1 MLTFKKKHSLS
12 AKCKLLI
19 APKIH
24 KTNVY
29 FYYHIYL
36 GGIFMKK
43 VAISFIIL
51 GGSFILSSNPASANT
66 EEIAYDLNNHNFI
79 ESFELVEDGELI
91 DVTIVDDS
99 FISRM
104 ADKTYTVSK
113 NKKNSWAISYKVSV
127 KNNKI
132 TSAHSG
138 SFKASQGS
146 FSKTS
151 VTRHSNSSA
160 SAKGT
165 WKHRAYASNLTVK
178 ATIRNNKLVVD

>member
-1 MLTFKKKHSLS
+1 
-12 AKCKLLI
+12 
-19 APKIH
+19 
-24 KTNVY
+24 
-29 FYYHIYL
+29 
-36 GGIFMKK
+36 MKK

-51 GGSFILSSNPASANT
+51 GTNLASANT
-66 EEIAYDLNNHNFI
+66 EEVIYDLDNHNLV
-79 ESFELVEDGELI
+79 ESFELEEDGEII

-99 FISRM
+99 LISRM

-113 NKKNSWAISYKVSV
+113 NKKNSWSISYKVSV
-127 KNNKI
+127 KSNKI

-138 SFKASQGS
+138 SFKAWQGN
-146 FSKTS
+146 FSNTS

-178 ATIRNNKLVVD
+178 ATVRNNKLVVE

>member
-1 MLTFKKKHSLS
+1 
-12 AKCKLLI
+12 
-19 APKIH
+19 
-24 KTNVY
+24 
-29 FYYHIYL
+29 
-36 GGIFMKK
+36 MKK

-51 GGSFILSSNPASANT
+51 GSIFILGTNLASANT
-66 EEIAYDLNNHNFI
+66 EEVVYDLANHHFI
-79 ESFELVEDGELI
+79 ESFELEKDGEI
-91 DVTIVDDS
+91 VDVTIIDNS
-99 FISRM
+99 LFSRM

-132 TSAHSG
+132 TSAHGG
-138 SFKASQGS
+138 SFKAAQGS
-146 FSKTS
+146 FSNTS

-178 ATIRNNKLVVD
+178 ATVRNNKLVVE

>member
-1 MLTFKKKHSLS
+1 
-12 AKCKLLI
+12 
-19 APKIH
+19 
-24 KTNVY
+24 
-29 FYYHIYL
+29 
-36 GGIFMKK
+36 MKK

-51 GGSFILSSNPASANT
+51 GSSFILGTNLASANT
-66 EEIAYDLNNHNFI
+66 EEVIYDLDNHNLV
-79 ESFELVEDGELI
+79 ESFELEEDGEII

-99 FISRM
+99 LISRM

-113 NKKNSWAISYKVSV
+113 NKKNSWSISYKVSV
-127 KNNKI
+127 KSNKI

-138 SFKASQGS
+138 SFKALQGN
-146 FSKTS
+146 FSNTS

-178 ATIRNNKLVVD
+178 ATVRNNKLVVE

>member
-1 MLTFKKKHSLS
+1 
-12 AKCKLLI
+12 
-19 APKIH
+19 
-24 KTNVY
+24 
-29 FYYHIYL
+29 
-36 GGIFMKK
+36 MKK

-51 GGSFILSSNPASANT
+51 GSSFILGTNLASANT
-66 EEIAYDLNNHNFI
+66 EEVIYDLDNHNLV
-79 ESFELVEDGELI
+79 ESFELEEDGEII

-99 FISRM
+99 LISRM

-113 NKKNSWAISYKVSV
+113 NKKNSWSISYKVSV
-127 KNNKI
+127 KSNKI

-138 SFKASQGS
+138 SFKASQCN
-146 FSKTS
+146 FSNTS

-178 ATIRNNKLVVD
+178 ATVRNNKLVVE

>member
-1 MLTFKKKHSLS
+1 
-12 AKCKLLI
+12 
-19 APKIH
+19 
-24 KTNVY
+24 
-29 FYYHIYL
+29 
-36 GGIFMKK
+36 MKK
-43 VAISFIIL
+43 VAISFIML
-51 GGSFILSSNPASANT
+51 GGSFMLSSNLASANT
-66 EEIAYDLNNHNFI
+66 EEVVYDLTNHHFI
-79 ESFELVEDGELI
+79 ESFELEEDGEI
-91 DVTIVDDS
+91 VDVTIIDNS
-99 FISRM
+99 LFSRM

-113 NKKNSWAISYKVSV
+113 NKKNYWAISYKVSV

-151 VTRHSNSSA
+151 VTRHSNTSA

-178 ATIRNNKLVVD
+178 ATVRNNKLVVE

>member
-1 MLTFKKKHSLS
+1 
-12 AKCKLLI
+12 
-19 APKIH
+19 
-24 KTNVY
+24 
-29 FYYHIYL
+29 
-36 GGIFMKK
+36 MKK

-51 GGSFILSSNPASANT
+51 GSSFILGTNLASANT
-66 EEIAYDLNNHNFI
+66 EEVLYDLDNHNLV
-79 ESFELVEDGELI
+79 ESFELEEDGEII

-99 FISRM
+99 LISRM

-113 NKKNSWAISYKVSV
+113 NKKNSWSISYKVSV
-127 KNNKI
+127 KSNKI

-138 SFKASQGS
+138 SFKASQGN
-146 FSKTS
+146 FSNTS

-178 ATIRNNKLVVD
+178 ATVRNNKLVVE

>member
-1 MLTFKKKHSLS
+1 
-12 AKCKLLI
+12 
-19 APKIH
+19 
-24 KTNVY
+24 
-29 FYYHIYL
+29 
-36 GGIFMKK
+36 MKK

-51 GGSFILSSNPASANT
+51 GSSLILGTNLASANT
-66 EEIAYDLNNHNFI
+66 EEVLYDLDNHHFI
-79 ESFELVEDGELI
+79 ESFELEEDGEI
-91 DVTIVDDS
+91 VDVTIIDNS
-99 FISRM
+99 LFSRM

-113 NKKNSWAISYKVSV
+113 NKKNSWSISYKVSV

-132 TSAHSG
+132 TSAHGG

-146 FSKTS
+146 FSNTS

-178 ATIRNNKLVVD
+178 ATVRNNKLVVE

>member
-1 MLTFKKKHSLS
+1 
-12 AKCKLLI
+12 
-19 APKIH
+19 
-24 KTNVY
+24 
-29 FYYHIYL
+29 
-36 GGIFMKK
+36 MKK

-51 GGSFILSSNPASANT
+51 GSSLILGTNLASANT
-66 EEIAYDLNNHNFI
+66 EEVIYDLDNHNLV
-79 ESFELVEDGELI
+79 ESFELEEDGEII

-99 FISRM
+99 LISRM

-113 NKKNSWAISYKVSV
+113 NKKNSWSISYKVSV
-127 KNNKI
+127 KSNKI

-138 SFKASQGS
+138 SFKASQGN
-146 FSKTS
+146 FSNTS

-178 ATIRNNKLVVD
+178 ATVRNNKLVIE

>member
-1 MLTFKKKHSLS
+1 
-12 AKCKLLI
+12 
-19 APKIH
+19 
-24 KTNVY
+24 
-29 FYYHIYL
+29 
-36 GGIFMKK
+36 MKK

-51 GGSFILSSNPASANT
+51 GSIFILGTNLASANT
-66 EEIAYDLNNHNFI
+66 EEVIYDLDNHNLV
-79 ESFELVEDGELI
+79 ESFELEEDGEII

-99 FISRM
+99 LISRM

-113 NKKNSWAISYKVSV
+113 NKKNSWSISYKVSV
-127 KNNKI
+127 KSNKI

-138 SFKASQGS
+138 SFKASQGN
-146 FSKTS
+146 FSNTS

-178 ATIRNNKLVVD
+178 ATVRNNKLVVE